1 MKQFELEIPV
11 SSQPEKGA
19 PARTELF
26 RVLIAGEPREFGGTW
41 PRFDDVGEVSA
52 YVFQCADV
60 IEAWI
65 ESFGRARGTEI
76 LLVLIADAQG
86 NPLLAI
92 PLGIETHYGFRVLSF
107 LDAAVS
113 DYNAP
118 IIYPGWYRRAAT
130 FSEIWRKLLDL
141 LPGFDI
147 LFLTKMPSHIDHAE
161 NPMLDLAVAEGIVSS
176 HCAIL
181 PATPEAAAKR
191 VPPQA
196 KTTRRKQ
203 RRLSELGK
211 LSFLVATTAADRER
225 VLDSVIRQKRRKY
238 VDTRGFDGFE
248 RPGFRDYYV
257 ELTRH
262 SGPNGPV
269 HLSAL
274 TIDDRIIASHWGLT
288 MGDRFYSLMPA
299 FDSDPHW
306 ARYSPGRILLEDLI
320 AWSIKN
326 GFKTFD
332 FGVGDE
338 PYKDEYCEET
348 IPLYDHVAPGS
359 LRGSLV
365 VVAGKGVNRL
375 RRTAPWRVFKD
386 SAAGRLVRRLL
397 KR

>member
-1 MKQFELEIPV
+1 MKQFELEIPIA
-11 SSQPEKGA
+11 SQPGRDA
-19 PARTELF
+19 SARIERL
-26 RVLIAGEPREFGGTW
+26 RVLIAGAPGEFGGMW
-41 PRFDDVGEVSA
+41 PRSDDLGEASA

-60 IEAWI
+60 VEAWI
-65 ESFGRARGTEI
+65 ESFGRARGTEV

-92 PLGIETHYGFRVLSF
+92 PLGVETHYGIRVLSF

-118 IIYPGWYRRAAT
+118 IVYPGWYELAAR
-130 FSEIWRKLLDL
+130 FPQIWDKLVGL
-141 LPGFDI
+141 LPRFDI
-147 LFLTKMPSHIDHAE
+147 LFLTKMPSHINHAE
-161 NPMLDLAVAEGIVSS
+161 NPMLELRVTEGIVSG
-176 HCAIL
+176 HCAVL

-225 VLDSVIRQKRRKY
+225 VLDSVIQQKRRKY
-238 VDTRGFDGFE
+238 IDTRGFDGFE
-248 RPGFRDYYV
+248 RPGFRDYYA
-257 ELTRH
+257 ELTQH
-262 SGPNGPV
+262 SGPNGPA

-274 TIDDRIIASHWGLT
+274 LIDDRIIASHWGLV

-306 ARYSPGRILLEDLI
+306 SRYSPGRILLEDLI
-320 AWSIKN
+320 EWSIKN
-326 GFKTFD
+326 GLKNFD

-338 PYKDEYCEET
+338 PYKDEYCEEK
-348 IPLYDHVAPGS
+348 IRLYDHMASGS
-359 LRGSLV
+359 LQGVLV
-365 VVAGKGVNRL
+365 VFSSKRINRL
-375 RRTAPWRVFKD
+375 RRTALWSVLKD
-386 SAAGRLVRRLL
+386 SSAGRLVRRIL